1 MEANRTSAGDGP
13 APRGDATRDA
23 LLATAIDVFGQV
35 GFHAASTRAIARQ
48 ASVNQALIAY
58 HFRNKEGLYLAAFA
72 HMAARIKERI
82 GPVAEAVRADLAL
95 DDAAGRDRHLASLC
109 RMTDA
114 LAALLAG
121 EESAPWARLIIR
133 EQQSPGPAFD
143 VIFDGVM
150 RPVSQV
156 MIDLVSRL
164 DPDGRAGDPRLVVAT
179 VIGQILMFRMARAA
193 AMRVMGW
200 TAVGATEI
208 SQIQGQVRQNLSALF
223 PTSGE
228 RS

>member
-1 MEANRTSAGDGP
+1 MNAIETSADDSP
-13 APRGDATRDA
+13 VLRGDATRDA
-23 LLATAIDVFGQV
+23 LLVTAIDVFGQV

-48 ASVNQALIAY
+48 AAVNQALIAY

-82 GPVAEAVRADLAL
+82 GPVAEAVRADLAR
-95 DDAAGRDRHLASLC
+95 DDAPALLASLC

-121 EESAPWARLIIR
+121 EEAAPWARLIIR

-179 VIGQILMFRMARAA
+179 VMGQILMFRMARAA

-208 SQIQGQVRQNLSALF
+208 SQIQQQVRRNLAALF
-223 PTSGE
+223 PVSGE
-228 RS
+228 RP

>member
-1 MEANRTSAGDGP
+1 MDADKSLAGDGSV
-13 APRGDATRDA
+13 PRGDATRDA
-23 LLATAIDVFGQV
+23 LLATAVEVFGQV

-48 ASVNQALIAY
+48 AAVNQALIAY

-82 GPVAEAVRADLAL
+82 GPVAEAVRADLAG
-95 DDAAGRDRHLASLC
+95 DDAPALLASLF

-121 EESAPWARLIIR
+121 EEAAPWARLIIR

-164 DPDGRAGDPRLVVAT
+164 DPEGRAGDPRMIVAT
-179 VIGQILMFRMARAA
+179 VMGQILMFRMARAA

-200 TAVGATEI
+200 TAVGAAEI
-208 SQIQGQVRQNLSALF
+208 SQIQEQVRRNLSALF
-223 PTSGE
+223 PVSGE